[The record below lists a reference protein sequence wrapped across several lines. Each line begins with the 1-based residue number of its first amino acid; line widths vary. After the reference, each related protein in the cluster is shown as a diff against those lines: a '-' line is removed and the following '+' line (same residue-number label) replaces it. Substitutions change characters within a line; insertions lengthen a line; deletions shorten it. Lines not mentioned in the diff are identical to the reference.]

1 MTDIY
6 NFKMLTTWHD
16 CECCGSYYDMELEIY
31 RGEDFVTSFY
41 KDGHFGNGDNVED
54 IVQMLPK
61 IFEAIGLKATCE
73 EITTDAES

>member
-1 MTDIY
+1 
-6 NFKMLTTWHD
+6 
-16 CECCGSYYDMELEIY
+16 MELEIY